1 MNVGEKLI
9 FLLPLLVM
17 SHFNGEF
24 THKID
29 SKGRVFIPRVFID
42 AIEPA
47 SEKASFECFINTVE
61 GCFEIYTPSAFAE
74 YVQSTLSTEK
84 DAMRAKK
91 IRRLLGANS
100 RKLKVDSQGRIL
112 LPEELRQRINLES
125 EVTLNGAMSY
135 FEIWDSK
142 RYAEIYVESQAFF
155 DQATDEM
162 TSPDYREREA

>member
-1 MNVGEKLI
+1 MNVGERITFILPFLI
-9 FLLPLLVM
+9 MV
-17 SHFNGEF
+17 HFNGEF

-29 SKGRVFIPRVFID
+29 SKGRVFIPRTFID
-42 AIEPA
+42 AIELT

-61 GCFEIYTPSAFAE
+61 GCFEIYTPSAFSK
-74 YVQSTLSTEK
+74 YVEKTLSTEK

-142 RYAEIYVESQAFF
+142 RYAEVYSESQAFF
-155 DQATDEM
+155 DEATEDM
-162 TSPDYREREA
+162 TSPDYRESEA